1 MSLLSRLFRS
11 RRDPRDALR
20 PLWHRVVEIA
30 REPRWYAEAGVADT
44 IDGRF
49 DMIAAV
55 LALVLLRMEKEPAM
69 AQESVYLTELFVDDM
84 DGQLREIGIGDIVVG
99 KHIGRLMSMMGGRLG
114 AYRDGLARG
123 GDALAEAAGRNVRM
137 QDGRAPDDLADGL
150 AALAAVLTQTDAQ
163 ALLAGAIVR

>member
-1 MSLLSRLFRS
+1 
-11 RRDPRDALR
+11 
-20 PLWHRVVEIA
+20 
-30 REPRWYAEAGVADT
+30 
-44 IDGRF
+44 
-49 DMIAAV
+49 
-55 LALVLLRMEKEPAM
+55 M

-123 GDALAEAAGRNVRM
+123 GDALAEAAGRDVRM